1 MTSLRVKA
9 HACGALQYR
18 QMTGV
23 CNLTEG
29 LGGLSKGGKREESR
43 DGLLSQALERSLEN
57 YAPSSL
63 GVRTVHQM
71 RKVGP

>member
-18 QMTGV
+18 KMTR
-23 CNLTEG
+23 NLMEG
-29 LGGLSKGGKREESR
+29 LGGLSKGGRREESR

-57 YAPSSL
+57 YAPL
-63 GVRTVHQM
+63 
-71 RKVGP
+71 